1 MIKLAEKLTSA
12 IEARAGGDKRH
23 LAREARRLVGGEV
36 LATVQTYGDIGF
48 YRLQL
53 ERQGFAEQSALE
65 QGVRDSSPR
74 ELRSL
79 IERLI
84 FCTLVAVMRQSG
96 TKALP
101 NKAWL

>member
-12 IEARAGGDKRH
+12 IEARAGGDKRR
-23 LAREARRLVGGEV
+23 LARQARRLVGGEV